1 MKVVRR
7 IGEMMDLSE
16 QYRNESKTIGFVPT
30 MGYLHEGHLSL
41 FRIARKKSHILVVSI
56 FVNPLQFGP
65 SEDFKEYP
73 RDLERDLKLCEKE
86 NVDIVFVPDEKEM
99 YPDGFSTYV
108 EVRNLDEELCGK
120 FRPGHFRGV
129 ATVVLKLFNIVK
141 PHLAVF
147 GLKDAQQY
155 FIIKRMVRD
164 LNLGVEII
172 PGPTMREEDG
182 LAMSSR
188 NVYLNEE
195 ERKQAL
201 ALYKSLMLAKNLIES
216 GERDPNKIIKEMEEL
231 ILDNAPLA
239 KIQYIQIVDTKNL
252 KPVNE
257 MKGEVLVALAV
268 FFGKTRLIDNVII
281 STDGTTN
288 II

>member
-1 MKVVRR
+1 MKVVKS
-7 IGEMMDLSE
+7 IGEMIDLSE
-16 QYRNESKTIGFVPT
+16 KYRNEGKTIGFVPT

-65 SEDFKEYP
+65 NEDFKEYP
-73 RDLERDLKLCEKE
+73 RDLKRDLTLCEREK
-86 NVDIVFVPDEKEM
+86 VDVVFVPDKEEM
-99 YPDGFSTYV
+99 YLEDFSTYV
-108 EVRNLDEELCGK
+108 EVKNLDEELCGK

-141 PHLAVF
+141 PHIAVF

-164 LNLGVEII
+164 LNLDITII
-172 PGPTMREEDG
+172 PGPTIREPDG

-188 NVYLNEE
+188 NIYLSSN
-195 ERKQAL
+195 ERKQAPV
-201 ALYKSLMLAKNLIES
+201 LYKSLMLAKELIEN
-216 GERDPNKIIKEMEEL
+216 GERDSEKIIKEIEKFIKE
-231 ILDNAPLA
+231 NASLA
-239 KIQYIQIVDTKNL
+239 EIQYIQIVDTRNL
-252 KPVNE
+252 KPISE
-257 MKGEVLVALAV
+257 IRGEVLIALAV
-268 FFGKTRLIDNVII
+268 FFGKTRLIDNIII
-281 STDGTTN
+281 SIDGSTN